1 MRPKHSLGGWALFTS
16 VPSQIFF
23 SNLLYQNAINIHL
36 CSKRKVQIPA
46 GKVELGNLWWTSANR
61 SRKQEQNLV
70 ESPWRKKR
78 RFFTALPA
86 PNPLESASAWPCG
99 IPPSSTWSRS
109 PARQDC
115 HSNHSPSCTA
125 APTDPRG
132 SPCAPISGSFSSCH
146 KRSRVKSRK
155 VAAAGWKS
163 FLGRV

>member
-1 MRPKHSLGGWALFTS
+1 MHQKGGLNSCWKGQTGEF
-16 VPSQIFF
+16 VM
-23 SNLLYQNAINIHL
+23 NL
-36 CSKRKVQIPA
+36 SKEETGIGFGGVTLK
-46 GKVELGNLWWTSANR
+46 E
-61 SRKQEQNLV
+61 E
-70 ESPWRKKR
+70 R

-132 SPCAPISGSFSSCH
+132 SPCAPISGSSSSCH
-146 KRSRVKSRK
+146 KRRRVKSRM
-155 VAAAGWKS
+155 VAAACWKS
-163 FLGRV
+163 FLLRVCLSKGVTCLNYLTAPWQPNECQGRKGSVT